1 MQLKYHMVT
10 IEDLVPENHFLRKLE
25 AVLDL
30 TFVYEET
37 AHLYSRKYGRP
48 PIDPVVI
55 VKYLLIGFLYGIPS
69 ERQIEERCADSC
81 AFRWYL
87 GIDLDERVP
96 DHSTISQLRRRKP
109 AFRKV
114 FRRLFEE
121 VVRQCIKKGLVSG
134 RLAVTDSTHVKANA
148 SRASEEQ
155 VEMPEA
161 PGTYWERLDIYEE
174 EGLETLKI
182 RTGKRRKKR
191 TRQIK
196 KDNRRTKKRVSWTD
210 PGAGHMKR
218 PGKPQG
224 QYYLSHQT
232 LDSDHGIIIG
242 LTVTPGDVH
251 DTAPYLEQLEAVHQR
266 VIPLQAAAADSAYDF
281 PLAHREL
288 EKLGIEFFVRPQ
300 PAHDRTQVEFKRDA
314 FTYDTAKDVYI
325 CPNGNALHPN
335 GLYRSGSGLFWE
347 YWANRKDCGSCPLR
361 GKCLSAEDKR
371 GARKLLDSYFK
382 PSVQRHLSR
391 RWEPEYREA
400 LKQRQVWCEGAFAIQ
415 KRCHNLTAVLRRG
428 LGAAEDH
435 CLLSAVALNL
445 RRMIQRVN

>member
-1 MQLKYHMVT
+1 MQDAGGLL
-10 IEDLVPENHFLRKLE
+10 LVNRWYFPALD
-25 AVLDL
+25 AALDL
-30 TFVYEET
+30 TFVYVET
-37 AHLYSRKYGRP
+37 AHLYSRKYGPP

-55 VKYLLIGFLYGIPS
+55 VKCLQVGFLYGIPS
-69 ERQIEERCADSC
+69 ERQIEQRCVDSC

-87 GIDLDERVP
+87 GIDLDERAP

-109 AFRKV
+109 GFRRV

-121 VVRQCIKKGLVSG
+121 VVGQCIERGLVSG
-134 RLAVTDSTHVKANA
+134 RLAVTDSAHVKAKA

-155 VEMPEA
+155 VEMPES
-161 PGTYWERLDIYEE
+161 PGIYWERLDSYEE
-174 EGLETLKI
+174 ELETLKT
-182 RTGKRRKKR
+182 RTGRRRKKR

-196 KDNRRTKKRVSWTD
+196 KDNRTD
-210 PGAGHMKR
+210 PEAGHMKR
-218 PGKPQG
+218 PEKPRG

-232 LDSDHGIIIG
+232 LDSDHGIVIG

-251 DTAPYLEQLEAVHQR
+251 DTTPYLEQVKSVHQR
-266 VIPLQAAAADSAYDF
+266 VIPLRAAAADSAYDF

-288 EKLGIEFFVRPQ
+288 ERLGIDFFVRPQ
-300 PAHDRTQVEFKRDA
+300 PAHDRTKVEFKRDA
-314 FTYDTAKDVYI
+314 FTYDAAKDVYI
-325 CPNGNALHPN
+325 CPNGNVLRPK

-347 YWANRKDCGSCPLR
+347 YWADKKDCGSCPLR
-361 GKCLSAEDKR
+361 EKCLSAEDKR

-400 LKQRQVWCEGAFAIQ
+400 LKQRQIWCEGTFAIQ
-415 KRCHNLTAVLRRG
+415 KRCHNLTGVLRRG

-435 CLLSAVALNL
+435 CLLSAVAMNL
-445 RRMIQRVN
+445 KRMIRCLN

>member
-10 IEDLVPENHFLRKLE
+10 IEDLVPKNHFLRKLE

-30 TFVYEET
+30 TFVYAET
-37 AHLYSRKYGRP
+37 AQLYSRKYGRP

-55 VKYLLIGFLYGIPS
+55 VKYLLVGFLYGIPS
-69 ERQIEERCADSC
+69 ERQIEERCADSS

-109 AFRKV
+109 GFRKV

-121 VVRQCIKKGLVSG
+121 VVGQCIEKGLVSG

-155 VEMPEA
+155 VEMPES
-161 PGTYWERLDIYEE
+161 PGTYWERLDSYEE
-174 EGLETLKI
+174 EGLEELKR
-182 RTGKRRKKR
+182 RTGKRRAKR
-191 TRQIK
+191 TKQIK
-196 KDNRRTKKRVSWTD
+196 KDTRRTKKRVSRTD
-210 PGAGHMKR
+210 PEAGHMKR
-218 PGKPQG
+218 PGKPRG

-251 DTAPYLEQLEAVHQR
+251 DTVPYLEQVESVHQR
-266 VIPLQAAAADSAYDF
+266 VISLRAAAADSAYDF

-288 EKLGIEFFVRPQ
+288 EKLGINFFVRPQ
-300 PAHDRTQVEFKRDA
+300 PAHDRTKVELKRDA
-314 FTYDTAKDVYI
+314 FTYDAAKDVYI
-325 CPNGNALHPN
+325 CPNGNALRPK
-335 GLYRSGSGLFWE
+335 GLYRSDSGLFWE
-347 YWANRKDCGSCPLR
+347 YWAEKKDCGSCPLR
-361 GKCLSAEDKR
+361 EKCLSAEDKR

-400 LKQRQVWCEGAFAIQ
+400 LKQRQVWCEGTFAIQ
-415 KRCHNLTAVLRRG
+415 KRCHNLTGVLRRG

-435 CLLSAVALNL
+435 CLLSAVAMNLKRMMRCLN
-445 RRMIQRVN
+445 